1 MREMTVEPVFDH
13 TSEGV
18 EFLRTSGV
26 LTVAGRPSETEKG
39 KPSKFPEAAEW
50 TGGYVEG
57 SDDDAVSLLLL
68 VHSLASACP

>member
-1 MREMTVEPVFDH
+1 MPVEPVCDH

-18 EFLRTSGV
+18 EFFKTSGV